1 MRNYLVLLRRELTAY
16 YLSPIAYVVLC
27 LFLILNGLSF
37 YFTLVSLSRG
47 PFTITVVQAFFNDL
61 FFWIAYL
68 LVFPVITMRTFS
80 EEFKLGTIETL
91 MTAPVRDEE
100 VVAAK
105 FSGAFLFYLTLWVP
119 SLLYFLILGWYG
131 NRNAVG
137 FGAQLWGPYILLFV
151 MGMFNTALGCFAS
164 VLTSNQIIAAMLA
177 SVLVLG
183 TFFLTLMG
191 YVLNSPSP
199 WLRELFAYVAPVDH
213 MDAFSRGIVD
223 SRALVFYP
231 SCALFILTLTYYVFQ
246 YRRWKI

>member
-1 MRNYLVLLRRELTAY
+1 MKNYLVLLRRELTAY

-27 LFLILNGLSF
+27 LFLILNGLSY

-47 PFTITVVQAFFNDL
+47 PSTITVVQAFFNDL
-61 FFWIAYL
+61 LFWIAYL
-68 LVFPVITMRTFS
+68 MVFPVITMRTFA

-91 MTAPVRDEE
+91 MTAPVRDAE

-105 FSGAFLFYLTLWVP
+105 FTGAFLFYITLWLP
-119 SLLYFLILGWYG
+119 SLLYFLILGWLG

-137 FGAQLWGPYILLFV
+137 FGARLWGPYILLFV
-151 MGMFNTALGCFAS
+151 MGMFNTSLGCFAS

-191 YVLNSPSP
+191 YVLNSPSR
-199 WLRELFAYVAPVDH
+199 WLRDLFAYAAQVDH
-213 MDAFSRGIVD
+213 MDSFSRGVVD

-231 SCALFILTLTYYVFQ
+231 SCAIFILTVTYHVFQ